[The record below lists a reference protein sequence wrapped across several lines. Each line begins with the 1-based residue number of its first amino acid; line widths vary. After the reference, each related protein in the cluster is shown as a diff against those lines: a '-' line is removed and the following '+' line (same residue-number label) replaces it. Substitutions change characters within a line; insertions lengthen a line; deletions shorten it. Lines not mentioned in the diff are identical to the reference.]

1 MNIGI
6 CFPLWADGV
15 VVGWLGLK
23 LEQVGGGFTQ
33 IELQALQQLTQRISL
48 LLETIDAIESMKE
61 THRLQAL
68 GTMAGG
74 LAEELTHPLQSL
86 HHSLQYLKED
96 ALPDEI
102 PLYIESMSAEVSKL
116 HRWLQDFSV
125 YASPIVPVLNTI
137 NINQSLK
144 QCMGDIDT
152 AKDITCVWSLLE
164 DLPNIEADIGLL
176 HHVWNQIFTNSV
188 EAIETTGTIEITTKL
203 GKCRTGNLQGQP
215 AVEVHIAD
223 DGPGMEIDVKRKVF
237 IPFFS
242 TKSNGDGIGLAMVER
257 IIKAHNAE
265 IQVRSAPNEGSTFI
279 VRLPIWDASV

>member
-1 MNIGI
+1 MNIDI

-23 LEQVGGGFTQ
+23 WNSLVGGFTQ
-33 IELQALQQLTQRISL
+33 IELQALQQLTQRVSL
-48 LLETIDAIESMKE
+48 LIETIDAIESIKE

-102 PLYIESMSAEVSKL
+102 PIYIESMSAEVSKL

-125 YASPIVPVLNTI
+125 YASPLVPILNAVD
-137 NINQSLK
+137 INQSL
-144 QCMGDIDT
+144 QTCVENLDT
-152 AKDITCVWSLLE
+152 TKEITCVWSLLE
-164 DLPNIEADIGLL
+164 SLPIIEADMGLL
-176 HHVWNQIFTNSV
+176 NHVWHQILTN
-188 EAIETTGTIEITTKL
+188 AIEAMETSGTIEITTKL
-203 GKCRTGNLQGQP
+203 GKCRTGTLQGQP
-215 AVEVHIAD
+215 AIEVQISD
-223 DGPGMEIDVKRKVF
+223 SGPGMDAEIKQKVF

-242 TKSNGDGIGLAMVER
+242 TKRDGDGIGLAMVER

-265 IQVRSAPNEGSTFI
+265 IQVRSAPNEGATFV
-279 VRLPIWDASV
+279 VRLPI